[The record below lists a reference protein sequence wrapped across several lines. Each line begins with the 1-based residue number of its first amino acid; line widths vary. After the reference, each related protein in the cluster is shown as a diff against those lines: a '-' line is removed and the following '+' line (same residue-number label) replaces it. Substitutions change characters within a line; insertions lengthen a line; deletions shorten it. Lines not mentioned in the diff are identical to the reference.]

1 VIVIK
6 TEDDDE
12 PVNDSMA
19 LKMKENY
26 EKNEKNETVTANQ
39 QVASPVNSY
48 IHKAEKIESLAS
60 ASIVTNINKNN
71 NQEILP
77 KDCVYA
83 ESIKGKQLRI
93 NTICF

>member
-12 PVNDSMA
+12 PVNDSMVF
-19 LKMKENY
+19 KMKENY
-26 EKNEKNETVTANQ
+26 EKNEAVTANQ
-39 QVASPVNSY
+39 QVASPENSY
-48 IHKAEKIESLAS
+48 IHKAEKIESSAS

-93 NTICF
+93 NTIICF